1 MKLADVK
8 LNICIDFNKE
18 NNTEGP
24 KSKVGDNVRK
34 SKYTNI
40 FANGYVP
47 NWSGEAFEIKK
58 VKNTVISDLNREEI
72 VGMFYLKESQCFLR
86 RRV

>member
-1 MKLADVK
+1 MKPADVK
-8 LNICIDFNKE
+8 LNTYIDFNKE

-47 NWSGEAFEIKK
+47 NWSEKP
-58 VKNTVISDLNREEI
+58 S
-72 VGMFYLKESQCFLR
+72 
-86 RRV
+86 